1 MFDVSQTRRPASHG
15 LQVTNNMK
23 ATTIDLKIFGIAE
36 LAVTIIAVSIPI
48 LRVFIRR
55 SYRKN
60 VTRTS
65 FVRLRNRSSISHQGS
80 SAYTGGSRGSRV
92 SRTNSIPMKIRV
104 TETVEVHHAP
114 KSDGYYG
121 AYHGPKSNNCHGA
134 DQGPR
139 SDEYYGAYHE
149 PRSNEYYGAD
159 HGPKSNEYDGPWPL
173 GGGRI

>member
-1 MFDVSQTRRPASHG
+1 MT
-15 LQVTNNMK
+15 

-55 SYRKN
+55 SYREN

-65 FVRLRNRSSISHQGS
+65 FVQLRNRISISHQGS
-80 SAYTGGSRGSRV
+80 SAYTGGSRGSRA
-92 SRTNSIPMKIRV
+92 SRASRASSIPMKIRV

-121 AYHGPKSNNCHGA
+121 AYHGPKSNEYHGA
-134 DQGPR
+134 HHEPK
-139 SDEYYGAYHE
+139 SDGYYGA
-149 PRSNEYYGAD
+149 
-159 HGPKSNEYDGPWPL
+159 
-173 GGGRI
+173 